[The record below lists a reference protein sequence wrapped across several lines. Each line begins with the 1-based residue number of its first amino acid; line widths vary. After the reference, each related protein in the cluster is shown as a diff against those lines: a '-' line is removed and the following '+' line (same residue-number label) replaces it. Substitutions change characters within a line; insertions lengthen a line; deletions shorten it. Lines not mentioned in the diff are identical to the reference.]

1 MSHPDNPVEHRA
13 LPFLRADLDDRRRTL
28 EHRLDDGY
36 QRIDQA
42 VLSGTDVTE
51 WESFWLGLL
60 GEYEDVCRELDQA
73 A

>member
-1 MSHPDNPVEHRA
+1 MSHPDCPVEHRS
-13 LPFLRADLDDRRRTL
+13 LTLLSTNLEVRRRTL

-42 VLSGTDVTE
+42 VLGGADVSE
-51 WESFWLGLL
+51 WELFWLGLL
-60 GEYEDVCRELDQA
+60 GEYEDVCREIDQA